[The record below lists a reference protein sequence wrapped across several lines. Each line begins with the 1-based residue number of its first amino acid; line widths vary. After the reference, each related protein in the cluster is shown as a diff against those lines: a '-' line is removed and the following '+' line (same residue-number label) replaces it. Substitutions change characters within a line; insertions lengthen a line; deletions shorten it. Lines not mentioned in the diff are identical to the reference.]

1 MERAEA
7 KRRKSEE
14 ENISCQQVWDDILAT
29 PLTDTDGSDDDD
41 NSDYD
46 SEQSDPEYIPEI
58 SFMFNGKMMSSK
70 NMVSLRAIAIVADKY
85 EMSDRAVACL
95 VTATLVD
102 FGLVSEENAHLVV
115 DRLKVRRW
123 REKLREESRGERNK
137 FGKTVTA
144 FIADGKSS
152 KEYMDQKKVGGKTVK
167 CKGSWLKNITL
178 TTEPESQYFSH
189 FQLKETPT
197 KDRPAA
203 LIFCEEMLKEFR
215 RCGGDV
221 DNLQMFGS
229 DSENTNTGHLG
240 GVAMYLE
247 KSLDRKLLFCVCC
260 LHLNELPYKAAFR
273 ALDGKTLSASTYSGK
288 IGKLLPKAEDLPF
301 NPNFVPLNGPSVEKL
316 SPEFVKS
323 LTKDVQDLYK
333 YAQLVNSG
341 EESANL
347 MELSISHLHEARWF
361 NHATRSLRVLA
372 SQHNL
377 PETDVRNLVMMCEY
391 ICWVYLPQHIDIIKC
406 PLLTEGSRHCFR
418 MVQRIR
424 KVAPKIQEIVRKNV
438 LRNSYYFHS
447 ELLLLCLLTSSE
459 MEEREFAV
467 TQILKIRSKAG
478 NEEEGDDGFRIRKYP
493 REINFEA
500 EKLQEIIPL
509 ELYTSEPSYTCN
521 LRKVDLLKVITDGL
535 SVPPWPCH
543 TRSVE
548 QSVQKV
554 HKAIQVVSSK
564 EAAEGLILNHQLG
577 CALVP
582 KNESKKDLAGL
593 SKARSMSY
601 KDSIKKK

>member
-7 KRRKSEE
+7 KRKKSEE
-14 ENISCQQVWDDILAT
+14 ETINFQQNLDDLLAS
-29 PLTDTDGSDDDD
+29 LSDTDGSDDDD
-41 NSDYD
+41 DNSDYASD
-46 SEQSDPEYIPEI
+46 SDPEYIPEI
-58 SFMFNGKMMSSK
+58 SFMFNGKIMSSR
-70 NMVSLRAIAIVADKY
+70 NMVSLRAIAIIADKY
-85 EMSDRAVACL
+85 ELSDRAVAAL

-102 FGLVSEENAHLVV
+102 FGLVSQENVCFVV
-115 DRLKVRRW
+115 DRLKVRRA
-123 REKLREESRGERNK
+123 REKLREESRGERNENA
-137 FGKTVTA
+137 KTVTA

-152 KEYMDQKKVGGKTVK
+152 KEYMAQKKVGGKTVK
-167 CKGSWLKNITL
+167 CKGSWIKNITL
-178 TTEPESQYFSH
+178 TTEPESQYFAH
-189 FQLKETPT
+189 FTLTEKPT

-240 GVAMYLE
+240 GVIHYLE

-260 LHLNELPYKAAFR
+260 LHLNELPYKASFKE
-273 ALDGKTLSASTYSGK
+273 LDGTTKSATTYSGK
-288 IGKLLPKAEDLPF
+288 IGKLLPTAQDLPF
-301 NPNFVPLNGPSVEKL
+301 NPDFVPLDGPPVEKL

-333 YAQLVNSG
+333 YAQLANSG
-341 EESANL
+341 EQSANL
-347 MELSISHLHEARWF
+347 MELSLGHLHDARWF
-361 NHATRSLRVLA
+361 NHATRNLRVFV
-372 SQHNL
+372 SQHEL
-377 PETDVRNLVMMCEY
+377 PDKDMRNLVMMCEY
-391 ICWVYLPQHIDIIKC
+391 ICWVYLPQHIDIVKC

-418 MVQRIR
+418 LVQRIR
-424 KVAPKIQEIVRKNV
+424 LLAPVMQEIVRKNI

-459 MEEREFAV
+459 LEEREFAV
-467 TQILKIRSKAG
+467 TMILKIRSKAG
-478 NEEEGDDGFRIRKYP
+478 NEDEGDDGFKIRKYP

-509 ELYTSEPSYTCN
+509 KLYTNEPSYTCGMK
-521 LRKVDLLKVITDGL
+521 KVDLLKVITDGL

-582 KNESKKDLAGL
+582 KNESKKDLARL

>member
-7 KRRKSEE
+7 KRKKSEE
-14 ENISCQQVWDDILAT
+14 ETINFQQNLDDILAS
-29 PLTDTDGSDDDD
+29 LSDTDGSDDDD
-41 NSDYD
+41 DNSDYASD
-46 SEQSDPEYIPEI
+46 SDPEYIPEI
-58 SFMFNGKMMSSK
+58 SFMFNGKIMSSR
-70 NMVSLRAIAIVADKY
+70 NMVSLRAIAIIADKY
-85 EMSDRAVACL
+85 ELSDRAVAAL

-102 FGLVSEENAHLVV
+102 FGLVSQENVCFVV
-115 DRLKVRRW
+115 DRLKVRRA
-123 REKLREESRGERNK
+123 REKLREESRGERNENA
-137 FGKTVTA
+137 KTVTA
-144 FIADGKSS
+144 IIADGKSS
-152 KEYMDQKKVGGKTVK
+152 KEYMAQKKVGGKTVK
-167 CKGSWLKNITL
+167 CKGSWIKNITL

-189 FQLKETPT
+189 FILTEKPT

-203 LIFCEEMLKEFR
+203 RIFCEEMLKEFR

-240 GVAMYLE
+240 GVATYLE

-260 LHLNELPYKAAFR
+260 LHLNELPYKASFR
-273 ALDGKTLSASTYSGK
+273 ELDGSTKSATTYSGK

-301 NPNFVPLNGPSVEKL
+301 NPDFVPLDGPPVEKL

-323 LTKDVQDLYK
+323 LTKDV
-333 YAQLVNSG
+333 
-341 EESANL
+341 
-347 MELSISHLHEARWF
+347 
-361 NHATRSLRVLA
+361 
-372 SQHNL
+372 
-377 PETDVRNLVMMCEY
+377 
-391 ICWVYLPQHIDIIKC
+391 LPQHIDIVKC
-406 PLLTEGSRHCFR
+406 PLLTEGSRHWFR
-418 MVQRIR
+418 LVQRIR
-424 KVAPKIQEIVRKNV
+424 LLAPVMKEIVRKNI

-459 MEEREFAV
+459 LEEREFAV
-467 TQILKIRSKAG
+467 TMILKIRSKAG
-478 NEEEGDDGFRIRKYP
+478 NEDEGDDGFRIRKYP

-509 ELYTSEPSYTCN
+509 KLYTSEPSYTCGMK
-521 LRKVDLLKVITDGL
+521 KVDLLKVITDGL